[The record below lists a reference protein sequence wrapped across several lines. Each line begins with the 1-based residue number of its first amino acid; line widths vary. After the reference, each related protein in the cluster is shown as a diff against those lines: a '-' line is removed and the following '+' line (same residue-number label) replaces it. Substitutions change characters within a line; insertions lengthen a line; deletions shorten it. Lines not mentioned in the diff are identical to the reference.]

1 MYCGKCSKK
10 GHIATA
16 CHRHQ
21 SKVNRRKTERTATN
35 IQPHRAKQ
43 VGSTEVE
50 EEQPDPMYN
59 LFNLNNKQS
68 TNPVKLSLTVH
79 GQSLVMEID
88 TGASLSLI
96 NEKTYLIV
104 WIDSNRPPL
113 QATNTCLQ
121 TYTSERIP
129 VLGSLVPSY

>member
-1 MYCGKCSKK
+1 MNS
-10 GHIATA
+10 
-16 CHRHQ
+16 
-21 SKVNRRKTERTATN
+21 
-35 IQPHRAKQ
+35 QPHRAKQ

-50 EEQPDPMYN
+50 EEQPDPVYN

-79 GQSLVMEID
+79 GQSLVMEVD

-96 NEKTYLIV
+96 SEETYLTV
-104 WIDSNRPPL
+104 WTGSNRPPI
-113 QATNTCLQ
+113 QAISTCLQ